1 MKVSQFCFPTI
12 AVGKSAEIIYKKKE
26 KKNYFLSKQVLK
38 SNNAFVSDGGLKS
51 KYNKNY
57 TTLKKNSLNYNKKN
71 SNINSKNSNKKLSI
85 NIINKES
92 NNDNN
97 EQKEKEEKKDNNEIK
112 E

>member
-26 KKNYFLSKQVLK
+26 KKNYFLSKEVLK
-38 SNNAFVSDGGLKS
+38 GNNAFISDGGLKS
-51 KYNKNY
+51 KYNKSF
-57 TTLKKNSLNYNKKN
+57 TTLKKKSLNYNKKN

-85 NIINKES
+85 DIINKES
-92 NNDNN
+92 NNDYN

>member
-26 KKNYFLSKQVLK
+26 KKNYFLSKEVLK
-38 SNNAFVSDGGLKS
+38 GNNAFISDGGLKS
-51 KYNKNY
+51 KYNKSF
-57 TTLKKNSLNYNKKN
+57 TTLKKKSLHYNKKN

-85 NIINKES
+85 DIINKES

>member
-26 KKNYFLSKQVLK
+26 KKNYFLSKEVLK
-38 SNNAFVSDGGLKS
+38 GNNAFISDGGLKS

-71 SNINSKNSNKKLSI
+71 SNINNKNSNKKKSFD
-85 NIINKES
+85 IIIKDSRNE
-92 NNDNN
+92 NN
-97 EQKEKEEKKDNNEIK
+97 EKKEKDEKKISNEIK